1 MEHIE
6 APQPVHG
13 TRSDSLGDPS
23 GVAKLS
29 AEEPDALM
37 HARPGPWAAIRW
49 LSISSIVTIVVATAR
64 WNLTDNSGTVLMQFQ
79 LKEVAF

>member
-1 MEHIE
+1 M
-6 APQPVHG
+6 
-13 TRSDSLGDPS
+13 
-23 GVAKLS
+23 AKLS

-49 LSISSIVTIVVATAR
+49 LSISSIVTIVVAAAR
-64 WNLTDNSGTVLMQFQ
+64 WNLADNSGTVLMQFQ